1 MVGDDIAEEGIRFL
15 QTVNFAGKGSRSPLL
30 AAE

>member
-1 MVGDDIAEEGIRFL
+1 MVGDDIAEDGIRFL
-15 QTVNFAGKGSRSPLL
+15 QTINFATRVDALQRV

>member
-1 MVGDDIAEEGIRFL
+1 MIGDDIAEEGIAYL
-15 QTVNFAGKGSRSPLL
+15 QEINFADKARRILI

>member
-1 MVGDDIAEEGIRFL
+1 MVGDNIAEEGIRFL
-15 QTVNFAGKGSRSPLL
+15 QEINFADKARQVLI